1 MGKTTEMDETLTAE
15 GALFNVKRSDVTELK
30 ALSCPPEGI
39 KLIMEDIASI
49 ISCLKGIGPALSK
62 DPKTG
67 KEPLDTKTLDAKTL
81 HSFPQSLSTP

>member
-1 MGKTTEMDETLTAE
+1 MVKTTEMDETLTVE
-15 GALFNVKRSDVTELK
+15 GALSNVKRSDVTELK

-39 KLIMEDIASI
+39 KLIMEAIC
-49 ISCLKGIGPALSK
+49 CLKGVGPVLSK

-81 HSFPQSLSTP
+81 HSFPQSLSIP